1 MWPSRAADRFSPPR
15 GKTAKCGSI
24 CIRQA
29 EGAESKR
36 IWGIETGGQ
45 IGKFENCAGDFQTGV
60 KMAQIVSKFESTNA
74 HISTVE
80 LI

>member
-1 MWPSRAADRFSPPR
+1 MEDYEFDEI
-15 GKTAKCGSI
+15 AKLDPALENEED
-24 CIRQA
+24 IRISSSFD
-29 EGAESKR
+29 ES
-36 IWGIETGGQ
+36 GPH

>member
-1 MWPSRAADRFSPPR
+1 MIKNLFLCVLM
-15 GKTAKCGSI
+15 TY
-24 CIRQA
+24 
-29 EGAESKR
+29 
-36 IWGIETGGQ
+36 Q